1 MKKFIFTLTACIL
14 TTLALYADHDCPYC
28 KGTGKIV
35 KNISVARY
43 GLDRETKVRCNEC
56 GVEYLPST
64 GHTHIHCK
72 YCGGRGKIADSY
84 SGNSSSYDDAGYVE
98 GIPSVLDLDY
108 NVMTMQAQ
116 LDVKTRYYGF
126 PITTNEE
133 VLLNKLTPT
142 QLNAYSQLRAVINSA
157 EIYANEAIQKN
168 WARNMTIQELQNTF
182 NAFNSQSNTI
192 SEQNYAIF
200 QTIPA
205 EILNPLINIITA
217 YGNQVGTSF
226 ATLAQL
232 VQVSQVANQ
241 LDNLRLMY

>member
-1 MKKFIFTLTACIL
+1 MKKIIFTLTACIL

-35 KNISVARY
+35 KNISTSRFGHDYEA
-43 GLDRETKVRCNEC
+43 KVRCKEC

-84 SGNSSSYDDAGYVE
+84 SANSSSYGDAGYVE
-98 GIPSVLDLDY
+98 GVPSVLDLDY

-116 LDVKTRYYGF
+116 LDVRTQYYGF
-126 PITTNEE
+126 PISSNEQA
-133 VLLNKLTPT
+133 LLDKLTPT

-168 WARNMTIQELQNTF
+168 WARNMTMQEVQNTF
-182 NAFNSQSNTI
+182 NTLNSQSNTI
-192 SEQNYAIF
+192 SEQNTAIF

-205 EILNPLINIITA
+205 EILTPLFNILTA
-217 YGNQVGTSF
+217 YSNQVNTSF
-226 ATLAQL
+226 STLAQL
-232 VQVSQVANQ
+232 VQVAQVANQ